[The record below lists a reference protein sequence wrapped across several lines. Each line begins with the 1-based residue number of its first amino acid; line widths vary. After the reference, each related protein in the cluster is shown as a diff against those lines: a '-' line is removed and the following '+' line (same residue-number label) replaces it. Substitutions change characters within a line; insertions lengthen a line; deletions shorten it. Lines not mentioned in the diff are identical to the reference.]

1 MTTGSITSALTIEII
16 AAGLVTLAAAAVS
29 GLGWLYRRIGR
40 LEREMAQ
47 RTADDEA
54 QHRIMAS
61 NDDVHE
67 LTVSIERLAGVVG
80 RLEERLDSSQERDH
94 ALGRS
99 IDGVRSTVARID
111 DYLMQRTLCAAK
123 CHYLLKLGLSRTDAR
138 RDPVLGGLRA
148 HDVAG
153 AVLCHVVPNV

>member
-1 MTTGSITSALTIEII
+1 MTGSITSALTIEII

-47 RTADDEA
+47 RTANDEA

-67 LTVSIERLAGVVG
+67 LTVSIERLTGVVG
-80 RLEERLDSSQERDH
+80 RLEERLDSVPGACPGARPGAGPIDRRR
-94 ALGRS
+94 ALYGGTHRRVP
-99 IDGVRSTVARID
+99 D
-111 DYLMQRTLCAAK
+111 AA
-123 CHYLLKLGLSRTDAR
+123 
-138 RDPVLGGLRA
+138 
-148 HDVAG
+148 DVSW
-153 AVLCHVVPNV
+153 